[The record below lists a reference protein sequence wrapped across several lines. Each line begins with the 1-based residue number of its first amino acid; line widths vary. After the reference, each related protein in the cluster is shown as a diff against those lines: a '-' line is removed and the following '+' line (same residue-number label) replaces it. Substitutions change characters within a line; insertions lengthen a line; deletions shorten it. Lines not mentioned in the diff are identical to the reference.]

1 MRERKIRAKRLFN
14 KIRPII
20 FVERAVP
27 ARYSSPKQKEAKNE
41 NTGDYHHRR
50 LRGLHGVRGRI
61 L

>member
-27 ARYSSPKQKEAKNE
+27 ARYSSPKQKEAKK
-41 NTGDYHHRR
+41 
-50 LRGLHGVRGRI
+50 
-61 L
+61 